1 MHTCEPVYRRKYKTK
16 WDMANVL
23 GFLRRKNI
31 YDLWEYRFEC
41 IEGQYYLTILSKR
54 IGDGHYKIT
63 LCAMSDNTTVFEV
76 SGNSFLGA
84 VYDTDMDKFF
94 AQKLDASPLKDD
106 VPKV

>member
-16 WDMANVL
+16 WDMAN
-23 GFLRRKNI
+23 I
-31 YDLWEYRFEC
+31 D
-41 IEGQYYLTILSKR
+41 GQYYLTIFSKR

-63 LCAMSDNTTVFEV
+63 LFAMPDNTTIFEV